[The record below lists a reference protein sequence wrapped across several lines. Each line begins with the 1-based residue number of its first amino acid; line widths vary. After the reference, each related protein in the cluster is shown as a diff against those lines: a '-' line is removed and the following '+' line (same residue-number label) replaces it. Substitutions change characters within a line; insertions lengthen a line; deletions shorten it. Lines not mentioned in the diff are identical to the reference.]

1 MLSAAM
7 ATQAESPA
15 TDAARPA
22 PEAIEQKL
30 VDESKKAGVPAFQFD
45 PDASPEKKA
54 EQAKMVR
61 RLPFPP
67 PSLPASVQTY
77 IHAAAAPRMDSD

>member
-1 MLSAAM
+1 MLPAAM

-22 PEAIEQKL
+22 PETIEQKL

-61 RLPFPP
+61 PDLFPP
-67 PSLPASVQTY
+67 LLLACQCTY
-77 IHAAAAPRMDSD
+77 IHAAAALNGV